1 MARFKNSNRQA
12 AQQMAYTTS
21 RKSRSANTREPREG
35 YFQRIGFD
43 FAMI

>member
-12 AQQMAYTTS
+12 TEQMAYTAGRVAGARKAQTS
-21 RKSRSANTREPREG
+21 EQP
-35 YFQRIGFD
+35 YFKRIGFD

>member
-12 AQQMAYTTS
+12 TRQMAYTAS
-21 RKSRSANTREPREG
+21 RGSRHGGKYKPEPA

>member
-12 AQQMAYTTS
+12 AQEMAYTAS
-21 RKSRSANTREPREG
+21 RKSRSAENRETRQG